1 MHANQDTSLT
11 RTNPFLWPAMARL
24 AFYNAR
30 GKERFTS
37 KDRKLDLSDAL
48 MMKKNYRT
56 IYMGVA
62 SLSPKWIS
70 WNEENVKTIEDQI
83 EYDLTFDGYRV
94 RIERLARPSD
104 TIPCTQEFRWKL
116 IIRPA

>member
-1 MHANQDTSLT
+1 MYPNQEASLT
-11 RTNPFLWPAMARL
+11 RANPFLWPAMARL

-30 GKERFTS
+30 GKVRLTS
-37 KDRKLDLSDAL
+37 KDRRLDLSDTL

-70 WNEENVKTIEDQI
+70 WNEDNVKKIEDQI

-94 RIERLARPSD
+94 RIERFAGPSD
-104 TIPCTQEFRWKL
+104 AIPCTQEFRWKL